1 MAATNAPNV
10 AKMNTVSYLSKQI
23 NLQLRKQQK
32 AFLHLVKKHLHL
44 KIKRLNHKKMKLKV
58 DNREPTELK
67 EWLKAN
73 VGVGCVFENL
83 PAGDFEFVTIDGA
96 SKMLIERKEIAD
108 LCASL
113 KDGRFDEQKQKLS
126 ATAAADP
133 RPIVLLIEGS
143 YQGHEKQA
151 TIDSV
156 RLTTQFRDGFFVLH
170 TKSVESTG
178 DLLRQLVD
186 LFQRGKFNPITLD
199 EQHRR
204 FIASRSAHRAGGQLS
219 RRQDWWQLA
228 LAQIDGVGPKAAEVI
243 TAKYPTVQSL
253 LDAYR
258 MCKSPVYCQQLLAD
272 VVGPSNRRLGPK
284 ISEKVYNTITGGATI
299 TDKSAKAP
307 PSRSN
312 WRSQS
317 AAKPKPQQPPTE
329 ECLFNDDG
337 ENE

>member
-1 MAATNAPNV
+1 
-10 AKMNTVSYLSKQI
+10 
-23 NLQLRKQQK
+23 
-32 AFLHLVKKHLHL
+32 
-44 KIKRLNHKKMKLKV
+44 MKLKV
-58 DNREPTELK
+58 DNREPAPLK

-73 VGVGCVFENL
+73 VGVECLFENL
-83 PAGDFEFVTIDGA
+83 PAGDFEFVTIDGV

-143 YQGHEKQA
+143 YQGHEKQT
-151 TIDSV
+151 TIESV

-170 TKSVESTG
+170 TKSAVGVESTG

-186 LFQRGKFNPITLD
+186 LFQRGKFNPITLE

-258 MCKSPVYCQQLLAD
+258 MCKSSVYSQQLLAD

-307 PSRSN
+307 SRSN